1 MQVWTSSCDHTD
13 CRSKREINAAEIER
27 IDQFTITTDLICADA
42 HNALLLGRNGPT
54 VYFVIGRNGLNE

>member
-27 IDQFTITTDLICADA
+27 TDQYTTDLIRAD
-42 HNALLLGRNGPT
+42 ALLLGRNRPT